1 MKITTNT
8 YDNISFVETD
18 NLEVINNLEDLEALL
33 KRSNKKIQ
41 RVDLSNIDL
50 RNLDFSDFELEDVV
64 FNYFDVTRKERKE
77 IFNVNF
83 KGCIMNRVSFA
94 QCSLCRCNFDSYKK
108 SLNNEKDEITEVERN
123 TSLSQC
129 DFFFSEFVNCRFKN
143 ARMSVVDFR
152 YSSFTD
158 CSMGYVHVQYGDF
171 YMTAFHG
178 TTSFS
183 HSVFSLCSITN
194 ATFDNHCLLME
205 NIHGLIQEDYACYS
219 QILINREN
227 WSKHNPCA
235 DFSELNKAEKA
246 HCELDSR
253 IYIAKEAKHIYT
265 ILSGLYSG
273 KGFFRD
279 SNKAYAKA
287 KKCESTYLK
296 LLMQKDKQDKAYR
309 SWVRHW
315 FKRLDPLS
323 VMLIGYGYK
332 VWPVITAFALLI
344 AIYWCMWWYVE
355 SQPWNDS
362 LAVSICNSM
371 GPHFSKID
379 KLDHLLASIET
390 ATGILLVGFLGFVIA
405 NKIRNN
411 S

>member
-1 MKITTNT
+1 MAHK
-8 YDNISFVETD
+8 DRKISFVETS
-18 NLEVINNLEDLEALL
+18 NLKVLRCRLKLKALL
-33 KRSNKKIQ
+33 LLHKLLHKPLKDY
-41 RVDLSNIDL
+41 DLSRINL
-50 RNLDFSDFELEDVV
+50 KNLDFSDLKLENVV
-64 FNYFDVTRKERKE
+64 FNYFDVEKKKRKE

-83 KGCIMNRVSFA
+83 QGCTMNRVSFA
-94 QCSLCRCNFDSYKK
+94 HCSFCRCNFDSYSKK
-108 SLNNEKDEITEVERN
+108 LNNEKGEITEVKHTTTMNE
-123 TSLSQC
+123 C
-129 DFFFSEFVNCRFKN
+129 DFFFCEFEKCRFINTK
-143 ARMSVVDFR
+143 MEWVDFR

-158 CSMGYVHVQYGDF
+158 CSMRCAKVTYGDF

-178 TTSFS
+178 TTNFP
-183 HSVFSLCSITN
+183 HSVFKLCSLTN

>member
-152 YSSFTD
+152 YSVWQS
-158 CSMGYVHVQYGDF
+158 
-171 YMTAFHG
+171 
-178 TTSFS
+178 
-183 HSVFSLCSITN
+183 
-194 ATFDNHCLLME
+194 
-205 NIHGLIQEDYACYS
+205 
-219 QILINREN
+219 
-227 WSKHNPCA
+227 CA
-235 DFSELNKAEKA
+235 
-246 HCELDSR
+246 
-253 IYIAKEAKHIYT
+253 
-265 ILSGLYSG
+265 
-273 KGFFRD
+273 
-279 SNKAYAKA
+279 
-287 KKCESTYLK
+287 
-296 LLMQKDKQDKAYR
+296 R
-309 SWVRHW
+309 SP
-315 FKRLDPLS
+315 KR
-323 VMLIGYGYK
+323 
-332 VWPVITAFALLI
+332 A
-344 AIYWCMWWYVE
+344 
-355 SQPWNDS
+355 
-362 LAVSICNSM
+362 
-371 GPHFSKID
+371 
-379 KLDHLLASIET
+379 
-390 ATGILLVGFLGFVIA
+390 
-405 NKIRNN
+405 
-411 S
+411 